1 MAVDKKTTG
10 EYRRFIPIGSQ
21 KEMDKFNA
29 LVNSKNLSR
38 MDLYTIL
45 TAIKLNPEFAG
56 REDIFQ

>member
-1 MAVDKKTTG
+1 MTMDKAATG

-21 KEMDKFNA
+21 KEMDTLDA
-29 LVNSKNLSR
+29 LVKAKNLSR